1 MSMTSDSFA
10 KRTDTDLLLWFS
22 DQASESLT
30 SQNRIKSE
38 ERSGLQRM
46 RFLECWKIFV
56 KYSLVSKED
65 QKLFTVSGDLN
76 PEYIKGQVSFLFSD

>member
-1 MSMTSDSFA
+1 MTSDSFA
-10 KRTDTDLLLWFS
+10 KRMDIDLLLWFS
-22 DQASESLT
+22 DQASESLA

-38 ERSGLQRM
+38 ERSGLQRIEISGM
-46 RFLECWKIFV
+46 LENIC

-76 PEYIKGQVSFLFSD
+76 PEYIKGQVSVLFSD